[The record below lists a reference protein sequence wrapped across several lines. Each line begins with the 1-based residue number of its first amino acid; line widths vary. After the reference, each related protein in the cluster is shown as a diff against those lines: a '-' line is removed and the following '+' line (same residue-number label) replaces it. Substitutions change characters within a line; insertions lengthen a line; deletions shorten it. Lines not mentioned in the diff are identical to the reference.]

1 MWPFHVISQG
11 ISTSGHLYK
20 KMCLRCDLSVLFCS
34 MLCREISSP
43 ANGQPIRDVIQT
55 IDAINPGNSGGPLFD
70 KDGNLIGINMA
81 ILSPSGASHG
91 LGFSISIHSVS
102 YYVDF
107 TFLFLIGE
115 LRYGIM

>member
-1 MWPFHVISQG
+1 M
-11 ISTSGHLYK
+11 
-20 KMCLRCDLSVLFCS
+20 LR
-34 MLCREISSP
+34 REIPLP
-43 ANGQPIRDVIQT
+43 ANGRPIQDVIQT
-55 IDAINPGNSGGPLFD
+55 TSAINPGNSGGPLFD
-70 KDGNLIGINMA
+70 SARSLIGINTA
-81 ILSPSGASHG
+81 NTPSSASCG